1 MSATFPLS
9 PLSLADARRPFS
21 QRQPAALPATVNM
34 VLRIWDVEHGAC
46 AMLHPTFN
54 GVAGRLAMI
63 DSGCTKHWHPSRYI
77 RNELNRQV
85 LDYLFITNA
94 DQDHLS
100 DLNGLWDY
108 GINVP
113 TLYRN
118 RRVSP
123 ADLRLIKL
131 LQCGTLTNDIE
142 RFLSI
147 HETYTGAVTYPFDT
161 SMGGITVRT
170 FQNSYPAFTDTNN
183 LSLVVFFKFAGFK
196 ILFPGDMEKDGWEA
210 LIERQDFRDELAGT
224 TVLCASHH
232 GRDNGFCDD
241 IFNYCTPQ
249 AVVISDK
256 PIMYETQRT
265 VPDYRAV
272 TPDDGVVVRTTGK
285 RRHVLTTRRDGH
297 ITFIVRPN
305 GNYFIDTEYQA

>member
-1 MSATFPLS
+1 MSAVAS
-9 PLSLADARRPFS
+9 PLSQLFAA
-21 QRQPAALPATVNM
+21 RQPAPTVNM

-54 GVAGRLAMI
+54 GVAGRLAMV
-63 DSGCTKHWHPSRYI
+63 DSGCTEYWRPSRYVCNDL
-77 RNELNRQV
+77 RRMV
-85 LDYLFITNA
+85 LDYLFVTNA

-100 DLNGLWDY
+100 DLNGFWDHR
-108 GINVP
+108 VSVS

-118 RRVSP
+118 RTVPPS
-123 ADLRLIKL
+123 DLRNIKL
-131 LQCGTLTNDIE
+131 MQGELTDDIE

-147 HETYTGAVTYPFDT
+147 CETYTGPVLEPFDA

-170 FQNSYPAFTDTNN
+170 FQNTYPTFTDTNN
-183 LSLVVFFKFAGFK
+183 LSLVVFFKFRGFK
-196 ILFPGDMEKDGWEA
+196 ILFPGDIEKDGWESLLQQQA
-210 LIERQDFRDELAGT
+210 FRDELVGT
-224 TVLCASHH
+224 TILCASHH

-241 IFNYCTPQ
+241 VFNYCTPQ

-272 TPDDGVVVRTTGK
+272 TPENGVTVRTTGK

-297 ITFIVRPN
+297 ITFIVQPN
-305 GNYFIDTEYQA
+305 GDYFIDTEYQG